1 MDFKMK
7 QQIKIIFCI
16 LILLS
21 IGNCQMISTNDLT
34 NLYDNISFNKLKKPP
49 GLLEEDKKQSN
60 NSSDLSNDKNDNPK
74 KQKDVEIKDRT
85 LIKNFILKWDVKENN
100 ITSLPKEMKEK
111 AKIICGNKKLA
122 MTKIDTDKDL
132 KATGTFR
139 CID

>member
-1 MDFKMK
+1 
-7 QQIKIIFCI
+7 
-16 LILLS
+16 
-21 IGNCQMISTNDLT
+21 MISTNDLT